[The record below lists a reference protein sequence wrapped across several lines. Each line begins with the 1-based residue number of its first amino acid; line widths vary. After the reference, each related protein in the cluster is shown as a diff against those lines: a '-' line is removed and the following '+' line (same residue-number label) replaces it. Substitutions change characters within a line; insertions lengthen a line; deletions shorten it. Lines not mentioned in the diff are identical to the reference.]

1 MRLAASL
8 ATNVRSAPKSARDYP
23 QSAATMSHDPLRR
36 GSHHLRPALGPAVG
50 FDHGFETSVMTLRV
64 PGDGPCVPSA
74 FLKTSS
80 LNLVSAGPMIS
91 LSNAARAQSDASPL
105 PIRPSTASI
114 ANFQNVF
121 GRRFMTRAKATFV
134 FWWSGRKD
142 PTSACKRV
150 PEVRRRTVGHE
161 IARSVSPSC
170 LRSESAAAPAYSCRR
185 PWLAEPASVRP
196 RWTSSASRAGAR
208 GVRRGSYRRRRSSV
222 DYGP

>member
-1 MRLAASL
+1 MVLA
-8 ATNVRSAPKSARDYP
+8 
-23 QSAATMSHDPLRR
+23 SHP
-36 GSHHLRPALGPAVG
+36 GS
-50 FDHGFETSVMTLRV
+50 RV
-64 PGDGPCVPSA
+64 VLVPA
-74 FLKTSS
+74 FLKQPPSASDPPGCHS
-80 LNLVSAGPMIS
+80 LRLPQNQFIEPRLRGPDDFAVECRQGAIGRIA
-91 LSNAARAQSDASPL
+91 LANAPFNRVDRQ
-105 PIRPSTASI
+105 
-114 ANFQNVF
+114 FQNVF

-134 FWWSGRKD
+134 FWWSRRKD

-196 RWTSSASRAGAR
+196 RWTSSASRGGAR
-208 GVRRGSYRRRRSSV
+208 RVRRGSYRRRRSSV